1 MFKTIDNAVFRYYS
15 WGDRLPSVY
24 QIGSDKLGW
33 STQFVPLGH
42 SEYVPLFRL
51 REYRS
56 LVKFIEDP
64 APMDNPRE
72 DAKPAKPKKQIK
84 LGSVCINSLG
94 RVGVVT
100 AFEDDTYYGFG
111 LDGKGI
117 WQSGK
122 PKVLSRSLE
131 SYRKRVL
138 AAGGTGGFLYAYPI
152 SND

>member
-1 MFKTIDNAVFRYYS
+1 MFKTIDNRIYCYYR
-15 WGDRLPSVY
+15 WGDQLPPVY
-24 QIGSDKLGW
+24 EVGSDELGW
-33 STQFVPLGH
+33 STRFVPLGH
-42 SEYVPLFRL
+42 CKYVPLFPL
-51 REYRS
+51 TGYRAV
-56 LVKFIEDP
+56 VKVLEDP

-72 DAKPAKPKKQIK
+72 DTKPVKPKKQVK